1 MDQVTI
7 FDSTLRD
14 GAQGGGVAFSIEDKL
29 AVTRLLDQLGV
40 QYIEAGNPGS
50 NAKELEFFCRVS
62 QLSLKH
68 AELVAF
74 GSTCRKGLSPEEDPN
89 LASLLKADTAV
100 CAIFGK
106 CWKFHVDAVLE
117 TTAQE
122 NFRMIRESCR
132 YLKARGRKVIFDAEH
147 FFDGYLE
154 DPVFA
159 KQAIRSALEGGA
171 DVICLCDTNGGVFP
185 KTAARIVR
193 EVLSWLPVPLGVHF
207 HNDMGMATANSLI
220 AVQEGANQVQGTF
233 LGFGERCGNA
243 NLSTIIPLLQL
254 KLGISCIP
262 QENLQTLAQ
271 CARELA
277 AFANVE
283 VPAGLP
289 FVGKNAFSHKAGMHA
304 DGVLKSPR
312 SFEHIDPFLVGNVRR
327 FPASEISGRA
337 VILAKI
343 KEIFP
348 SVPVNSEEV
357 QAVLEE
363 IKELER
369 QGYQFEG
376 ADASFEVL
384 VRKRLAP
391 FPPFFRLLYYH
402 IYTDFVPRQ
411 SATASAT
418 VKVEVGEQV
427 QLMAAEGNGPVN
439 ALDRALRK
447 ALELFYPVLS
457 HVKLTDYKV
466 RVLDGKNATGSTVRV
481 LITSSDGKNTF
492 TTVGVSRDVVAAS
505 WKALAD
511 SMEYLLL
518 NQ

>member
-233 LGFGERCGNA
+233 LGFGERC
-243 NLSTIIPLLQL
+243 
-254 KLGISCIP
+254 
-262 QENLQTLAQ
+262 
-271 CARELA
+271 
-277 AFANVE
+277 
-283 VPAGLP
+283 
-289 FVGKNAFSHKAGMHA
+289 
-304 DGVLKSPR
+304 
-312 SFEHIDPFLVGNVRR
+312 
-327 FPASEISGRA
+327 
-337 VILAKI
+337 
-343 KEIFP
+343 
-348 SVPVNSEEV
+348 
-357 QAVLEE
+357 
-363 IKELER
+363 
-369 QGYQFEG
+369 
-376 ADASFEVL
+376 
-384 VRKRLAP
+384 
-391 FPPFFRLLYYH
+391 
-402 IYTDFVPRQ
+402 
-411 SATASAT
+411 
-418 VKVEVGEQV
+418 
-427 QLMAAEGNGPVN
+427 
-439 ALDRALRK
+439 
-447 ALELFYPVLS
+447 
-457 HVKLTDYKV
+457 
-466 RVLDGKNATGSTVRV
+466 
-481 LITSSDGKNTF
+481 
-492 TTVGVSRDVVAAS
+492 
-505 WKALAD
+505 
-511 SMEYLLL
+511 
-518 NQ
+518 